1 MGGGA
6 GARTFQEGGVSTAAA
21 AAAVDAD
28 SFTATPVA
36 AAGTSTDAPNAALAT
51 VDLPAMPS
59 ALPSRLVV
67 SSGTMT
73 SSGSTGQLPSAKR
86 SKSKRPMSPSLLQ
99 QVGHKALH
107 NQIMGNINTIQRSN
121 STGSID
127 SPSSPNSPRSKLKL
141 SHCRPAGKSRNAAS
155 SPHTIRRRYTV
166 ATTFGDGM
174 SFGQLDEVRV

>member
-6 GARTFQEGGVSTAAA
+6 GARTFQKGGVSTAAA
-21 AAAVDAD
+21 AAAVDSAN
-28 SFTATPVA
+28 FTATPVA
-36 AAGTSTDAPNAALAT
+36 AAGTSTDAPKAALAT
-51 VDLPAMPS
+51 ADLPAIPS

-127 SPSSPNSPRSKLKL
+127 SPSSPSSPRSKLKL
-141 SHCRPAGKSRNAAS
+141 SHCRPAGKSRVAS

-174 SFGQLDEVRV
+174 SFEQLDEVRV